1 MRNYRQCNGMT
12 RRQAIRVGALGAAG
26 LTLGNYLQL
35 AHAGEV
41 RERGRA
47 TAAIFVELP
56 GGPSHLDTFDL
67 KPDAPTEIRGEFNPI
82 ATTVAGIQVSEH
94 LPK

>member
-1 MRNYRQCNGMT
+1 MT

-35 AHAGEV
+35 ARAGEV

-47 TAAIFVELP
+47 SAAIFVELP

-67 KPDAPTEIRGEFNPI
+67 KPDAPTEIRGEF
-82 ATTVAGIQVSEH
+82 
-94 LPK
+94 